1 MCSDPRFVE
10 RSLPI
15 RKTVLGAPPF
25 MDRRLA
31 PFATEPADIFARP
44 PFLRGAVNRLARWA
58 TEIDANFVG
67 IHHAAV
73 ASSAVGKGG
82 NSRQLS
88 RWPWR
93 KAMDLGAINPG
104 QSASGRFNDSR
115 CRMHGTHLTWHAS

>member
-1 MCSDPRFVE
+1 MCNNPRFVE

-31 PFATEPADIFARP
+31 LLADEPADIFAGL
-44 PFLRGAVNRLARWA
+44 PFLRGAVNRLARRA

-73 ASSAVGKGG
+73 ARSAAGKGAK
-82 NSRQLS
+82 SS
-88 RWPWR
+88 
-93 KAMDLGAINPG
+93 
-104 QSASGRFNDSR
+104 
-115 CRMHGTHLTWHAS
+115 H